1 MLFDTASRGKRML
14 IKVCIDLSKL
24 PSLELFSKFI
34 ELLEELDVL
43 GGGGPPVAGE
53 NEGDDQE
60 AAD

>member
-1 MLFDTASRGKRML
+1 
-14 IKVCIDLSKL
+14 LSKL
-24 PSLELFSKFI
+24 PSLELFRKFI

-53 NEGDDQE
+53 DEGDDQE